1 VIGFLMGSGASFV
14 HGAQFHVDGGIDA
27 VYRPTQF

>member
-1 VIGFLMGSGASFV
+1 MGSGASFV